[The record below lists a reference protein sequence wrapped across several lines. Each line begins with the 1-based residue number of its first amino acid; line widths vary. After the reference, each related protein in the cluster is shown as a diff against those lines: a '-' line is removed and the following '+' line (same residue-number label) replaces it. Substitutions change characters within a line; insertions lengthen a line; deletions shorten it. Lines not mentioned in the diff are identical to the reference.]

1 MVPVSREL
9 AITCRDVVT
18 KKRADIK
25 KSRLRGAETVMG
37 QCGNYK
43 LHQVSKDGLA
53 VLV

>member
-25 KSRLRGAETVMG
+25 SRLRGAETVMG

-43 LHQVSKDGLA
+43 LHQVSKEGLA